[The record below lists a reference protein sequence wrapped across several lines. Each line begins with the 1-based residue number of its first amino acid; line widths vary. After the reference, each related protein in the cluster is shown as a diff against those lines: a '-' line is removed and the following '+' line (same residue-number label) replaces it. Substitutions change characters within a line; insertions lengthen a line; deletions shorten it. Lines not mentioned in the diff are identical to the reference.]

1 MKQIAVIGQG
11 YVGLTISV
19 FAAEYFSVVGFDS
32 NQRVVDHLN
41 LGISHIEGI
50 ESSLITERINAGRY
64 RATSN
69 GSDIQKCDI
78 VVIAVPTPL
87 DSNNQPDLSYLKSA
101 AKQVGEVAAE
111 GALIINEST
120 SYPGTLRE
128 VVEATISSINQSR
141 LLYAAAPERIDP
153 ANTKWSI
160 KNTPRV
166 VAGLSDE
173 AGKATLNFYQ
183 GFCDQVK
190 LVSSPEVAEAAKLFE
205 NTFRQVN
212 IALVNEFAQIAEKF
226 GISANEVISA
236 AATKPFGFM
245 KFTPGLG
252 VGGHCI
258 PIDPIYLE
266 QKAESLG
273 ATASFIKQ
281 ATSVNQQMPSY
292 VLGRLK
298 KILGDNLS
306 GKKICIV
313 GLSYKKDVT
322 DLRQSPSISLWN
334 QLEEQ
339 GCIVSFHDEIVKT
352 YNGKESTPLSKSS
365 FDLAVVSVR
374 HSNLDVENLKACA
387 NHLFD
392 CTGTIEGLPTL

>member
-1 MKQIAVIGQG
+1 MGLPLAKAAANAGHTVIGFDNNEAVIKQLLSSEVSTAN
-11 YVGLTISV
+11 YTPTLDPKTIT
-19 FAAEYFSVVGFDS
+19 G
-32 NQRVVDHLN
+32 
-41 LGISHIEGI
+41 
-50 ESSLITERINAGRY
+50 
-64 RATSN
+64 
-69 GSDIQKCDI
+69 CDI
-78 VVIAVPTPL
+78 YIIAVPTPL
-87 DSNNQPDLSYLKSA
+87 DFDNKPDLSYLKSA
-101 AKQVGEVAAE
+101 AKQVGEVTKD

-128 VVEATISSINQSR
+128 VVEATISSFNKSK

-166 VAGLSDE
+166 VAGLTDE
-173 AGKATLNFYQ
+173 ATTATLNFYKS
-183 GFCDQVK
+183 FCDQVVA
-190 LVSSPEVAEAAKLFE
+190 VSCAEVAEAAKLFE

-226 GISANEVISA
+226 GISANEVIDA

-281 ATSVNQQMPSY
+281 ATAVNQQMPSY

-298 KILGDNLS
+298 KILGNTLS

-322 DLRQSPSISLWN
+322 DLRQSPSITLWN
-334 QLEEQ
+334 QLKEQ
-339 GCIVSFHDEIVKT
+339 GCIVSFHDDVVKT
-352 YNGKESTPLSKSS
+352 YNGEQSTPLNKSS
-365 FDLAVVSVR
+365 FDLAVVGVR
-374 HSNLDVENLKACA
+374 HSDLDLEKLKASA
-387 NHLFD
+387 AYLFD
-392 CTGTIEGLPTL
+392 CTGTIPGVKTL

>member
-1 MKQIAVIGQG
+1 MKIAVIGQG
-11 YVGLTISV
+11 YVGLPLAK
-19 FAAEYFSVVGFDS
+19 AAANAGHTVIGFD
-32 NQRVVDHLN
+32 NNEAVIKQL
-41 LGISHIEGI
+41 L
-50 ESSLITERINAGRY
+50 SSEVSTANYSPTLDPKTITG
-64 RATSN
+64 
-69 GSDIQKCDI
+69 CDI
-78 VVIAVPTPL
+78 YIIAVPTPL
-87 DSNNQPDLSYLKSA
+87 DSNDKPDLSYLKSA
-101 AKQVGEVAAE
+101 AKQVGEVAKD

-128 VVEATISSINQSR
+128 VVEATISSINKSK

-173 AGKATLNFYQ
+173 ATTATLNFYKS
-183 GFCDQVK
+183 FCDQVVA
-190 LVSSPEVAEAAKLFE
+190 VSSAEVAEAAKLFE

-226 GISANEVISA
+226 GISANEVIDA

-281 ATSVNQQMPSY
+281 ATAVNQKMPLY
-292 VLGRLK
+292 VVQRLE
-298 KILGDNLS
+298 KILGNNLK
-306 GKKICIV
+306 GKRICIV
-313 GLSYKKDVT
+313 GLSYKKDVA
-322 DLRQSPSISLWN
+322 DLRQSPSVALWKE
-334 QLEEQ
+334 LE
-339 GCIVSFHDEIVKT
+339 GRGSVVSFHDEIVKT
-352 YNGKESTPLSKSS
+352 FDNVKSIALDKSS
-365 FDLAVVSVR
+365 FDLAVVGVR
-374 HSNLDVENLKACA
+374 HSDLDLDKLKASA
-387 NHLFD
+387 TYLFD
-392 CTGTIEGLPTL
+392 CTGTIPGVKTL

>member
-1 MKQIAVIGQG
+1 MKIAVIGQG
-11 YVGLTISV
+11 YVGLPLAK
-19 FAAEYFSVVGFDS
+19 AAANAGHTVIGFDNNEAVIKQLLLS
-32 NQRVVDHLN
+32 EVSTANYTPTLDPKT
-41 LGISHIEGI
+41 
-50 ESSLITERINAGRY
+50 ITG
-64 RATSN
+64 
-69 GSDIQKCDI
+69 CDI
-78 VVIAVPTPL
+78 YIIAVPTPL
-87 DSNNQPDLSYLKSA
+87 DSSNKPDLSYLKSA
-101 AKQVGEVAAE
+101 ANQVGEVAKD

-128 VVEATISSINQSR
+128 VVEATIRSINKSK

-173 AGKATLNFYQ
+173 ATTATLNFYKS
-183 GFCDQVK
+183 FCDQVVA
-190 LVSSPEVAEAAKLFE
+190 VSSAEVAEAAKLFE

-226 GISANEVISA
+226 GIPANEIIDA

-273 ATASFIKQ
+273 ATTSFIKQ
-281 ATSVNQQMPSY
+281 ATAVNQQMPLY
-292 VLGRLK
+292 VVQRLE
-298 KILGDNLS
+298 KILGNNLK
-306 GKKICIV
+306 GKRICIV
-313 GLSYKKDVT
+313 GLSYKKDVA
-322 DLRQSPSISLWN
+322 DLRQSPSIALLKE
-334 QLEEQ
+334 LE
-339 GCIVSFHDEIVKT
+339 GRGSVVSFHDEIVKT
-352 YNGKESTPLSKSS
+352 FNNVKSIALNESS
-365 FDLAVVSVR
+365 FDLVVVGVR
-374 HSNLDVENLKACA
+374 HSDLDLEKLKASSTY
-387 NHLFD
+387 LFD
-392 CTGTIEGLPTL
+392 CTGTIPGVETL

>member
-1 MKQIAVIGQG
+1 MKIAVIGQG
-11 YVGLTISV
+11 YVGLPLAK
-19 FAAEYFSVVGFDS
+19 AAANAGHTVIGFD
-32 NQRVVDHLN
+32 NNEAVIKQL
-41 LGISHIEGI
+41 L
-50 ESSLITERINAGRY
+50 SSEASTANYTPTLDPKTITG
-64 RATSN
+64 
-69 GSDIQKCDI
+69 CDI
-78 VVIAVPTPL
+78 YIIAVPTPL
-87 DSNNQPDLSYLKSA
+87 DSDNKPDLSYLKSA
-101 AKQVGEVAAE
+101 AKQVGEVAKD

-128 VVEATISSINQSR
+128 VVEATISSINKSK

-173 AGKATLNFYQ
+173 ATTATLNFYKS
-183 GFCDQVK
+183 FCDQVVA
-190 LVSSPEVAEAAKLFE
+190 VSSAEVAEAAKLFE

-226 GISANEVISA
+226 GISANEVIDA

-281 ATSVNQQMPSY
+281 ATAVNQKMPLY
-292 VLGRLK
+292 VVQRLE
-298 KILGDNLS
+298 KILGNNLK
-306 GKKICIV
+306 GKRICIV
-313 GLSYKKDVT
+313 GLSYKKDVA
-322 DLRQSPSISLWN
+322 DLRQSPSIALWKE
-334 QLEEQ
+334 LERR
-339 GCIVSFHDEIVKT
+339 GSVVSFHDEIVKT
-352 YNGKESTPLSKSS
+352 FNNVKSITLDKSS
-365 FDLAVVSVR
+365 FDLAVVGVR
-374 HSNLDVENLKACA
+374 HSDLDLEKLKASA
-387 NHLFD
+387 TYLFD
-392 CTGTIEGLPTL
+392 CTGTIPGVKTL

>member
-1 MKQIAVIGQG
+1 MKIAVIGQG
-11 YVGLTISV
+11 YVGLPLAK
-19 FAAEYFSVVGFDS
+19 AAANAGHTVIGFDNNEAVIKQLLLS
-32 NQRVVDHLN
+32 EVSTANYTPTLDPKT
-41 LGISHIEGI
+41 
-50 ESSLITERINAGRY
+50 ITG
-64 RATSN
+64 
-69 GSDIQKCDI
+69 CDI
-78 VVIAVPTPL
+78 YIIAVPTPL
-87 DSNNQPDLSYLKSA
+87 DSENKPDLSYLKSA
-101 AKQVGEVAAE
+101 AKQVGEVAKD

-128 VVEATISSINQSR
+128 VVEATISSINKSK

-166 VAGLSDE
+166 IAGLSDE
-173 AGKATLNFYQ
+173 ATTATLNFYKS
-183 GFCDQVK
+183 FCDQVVT
-190 LVSSPEVAEAAKLFE
+190 VSSAEVAEAAKLFE

-226 GISANEVISA
+226 GISANEVIDA

-281 ATSVNQQMPSY
+281 ATAVNQQMPLY
-292 VLGRLK
+292 VVQRLE
-298 KILGDNLS
+298 KILGNNLK
-306 GKKICIV
+306 GKQICIV
-313 GLSYKKDVT
+313 GLSYKKDVA
-322 DLRQSPSISLWN
+322 DLRQSPSIALWKE
-334 QLEEQ
+334 LERR
-339 GCIVSFHDEIVKT
+339 GSVVSFHDEIVKT
-352 YNGKESTPLSKSS
+352 FDNVKSIALDKSS
-365 FDLAVVSVR
+365 FDLAVVGVR
-374 HSNLDVENLKACA
+374 HSDLDLEKLKACA
-387 NHLFD
+387 TYLFD
-392 CTGTIEGLPTL
+392 CTGSIPGVETL

>member
-1 MKQIAVIGQG
+1 MKIAVIGQG
-11 YVGLTISV
+11 YVGLPLAK
-19 FAAEYFSVVGFDS
+19 AAANAGHTVIGFD
-32 NQRVVDHLN
+32 NNEAVIKQL
-41 LGISHIEGI
+41 L
-50 ESSLITERINAGRY
+50 SSEVSTANYSPTLDPKTITG
-64 RATSN
+64 
-69 GSDIQKCDI
+69 CDI
-78 VVIAVPTPL
+78 YIIAVPTPL
-87 DSNNQPDLSYLKSA
+87 DSNDKPDLSCLKSA
-101 AKQVGEVAAE
+101 AKQVGEVAKD

-128 VVEATISSINQSR
+128 VVEAIISSINKSK

-166 VAGLSDE
+166 IAGLSDE
-173 AGKATLNFYQ
+173 ATTATLNFYKS
-183 GFCDQVK
+183 FCDQVVT
-190 LVSSPEVAEAAKLFE
+190 VSSAEVAEAAKLFE

-226 GISANEVISA
+226 GISANEVIDA

-281 ATSVNQQMPSY
+281 ATAVNQQMPLY
-292 VLGRLK
+292 VVQRLE
-298 KILGDNLS
+298 KILGNNLK
-306 GKKICIV
+306 GKRICIV
-313 GLSYKKDVT
+313 GLSYKKDVA
-322 DLRQSPSISLWN
+322 DLRQSPSIALWKE
-334 QLEEQ
+334 LESR
-339 GCIVSFHDEIVKT
+339 GSVVSFHDEIVKT
-352 YNGKESTPLSKSS
+352 FDNVKSIALDKSS
-365 FDLAVVSVR
+365 FDLAVVGVR
-374 HSNLDVENLKACA
+374 HSALDLERLKASA
-387 NHLFD
+387 TYLFD
-392 CTGTIEGLPTL
+392 CTGTISGVETL

>member
-1 MKQIAVIGQG
+1 MKIAVIGQG
-11 YVGLTISV
+11 YVGLPLAK
-19 FAAEYFSVVGFDS
+19 AAANAGHTVIGFDNNEAVIKQLLLS
-32 NQRVVDHLN
+32 EVSTVNYSPTLDPKT
-41 LGISHIEGI
+41 
-50 ESSLITERINAGRY
+50 ITG
-64 RATSN
+64 
-69 GSDIQKCDI
+69 CDI
-78 VVIAVPTPL
+78 YIIAVPTPL
-87 DSNNQPDLSYLKSA
+87 DSDNKPDLSYLKSA
-101 AKQVGEVAAE
+101 AKQVGEVAKD

-128 VVEATISSINQSR
+128 VVEATISSVNKSK

-166 VAGLSDE
+166 VAGLNDE
-173 AGKATLNFYQ
+173 ATTATLNFYKS
-183 GFCDQVK
+183 FCDQVVA
-190 LVSSPEVAEAAKLFE
+190 VSSAEVAEAAKLFE

-226 GISANEVISA
+226 GISANEVIDA

-281 ATSVNQQMPSY
+281 ATAVNQQMPLY
-292 VLGRLK
+292 VVQRLE
-298 KILGDNLS
+298 KILGNNLK
-306 GKKICIV
+306 GKRICIV
-313 GLSYKKDVT
+313 GLSYKKDVA
-322 DLRQSPSISLWN
+322 DLRQSPSIALWKE
-334 QLEEQ
+334 LERR
-339 GCIVSFHDEIVKT
+339 GSVVSFHDEIVKT
-352 YNGKESTPLSKSS
+352 FDNVKSIALDKSS
-365 FDLAVVSVR
+365 FDLAVVGVR
-374 HSNLDVENLKACA
+374 HSDLDLEKLKACA
-387 NHLFD
+387 TYLFD
-392 CTGTIEGLPTL
+392 CTGTIPGVETL

>member
-1 MKQIAVIGQG
+1 MKIAVIGQG
-11 YVGLTISV
+11 YVGLPLAK
-19 FAAEYFSVVGFDS
+19 AAANAGHTVIGFD
-32 NQRVVDHLN
+32 NNEAVIKQL
-41 LGISHIEGI
+41 L
-50 ESSLITERINAGRY
+50 SSELTTANYTPTLDPKTITG
-64 RATSN
+64 
-69 GSDIQKCDI
+69 CDI
-78 VVIAVPTPL
+78 YIIAVPTPL
-87 DSNNQPDLSYLKSA
+87 DSDNKPDLSYLKSA
-101 AKQVGEVAAE
+101 AKQVGEVAKD

-128 VVEATISSINQSR
+128 VVEATISSINKSK

-166 VAGLSDE
+166 IAGLSDE
-173 AGKATLNFYQ
+173 ATTATLNFYKS
-183 GFCDQVK
+183 FCDQVVA
-190 LVSSPEVAEAAKLFE
+190 VSSAEVAEAAKLFE

-226 GISANEVISA
+226 GISANEVIDA

-281 ATSVNQQMPSY
+281 ATAVNQKMPLY
-292 VLGRLK
+292 VVQRLE
-298 KILGDNLS
+298 KILGNNLK
-306 GKKICIV
+306 GKRICIV
-313 GLSYKKDVT
+313 GLSYKKDVA
-322 DLRQSPSISLWN
+322 DLRQSPSIALWKE
-334 QLEEQ
+334 LERR
-339 GCIVSFHDEIVKT
+339 GSVVSFHDEIVKT
-352 YNGKESTPLSKSS
+352 FNNVKSITLDKSS
-365 FDLAVVSVR
+365 FDLAVVGVR
-374 HSNLDVENLKACA
+374 HSDLDLEKLKASA
-387 NHLFD
+387 TYLFD
-392 CTGTIEGLPTL
+392 CTGTIPGVKTL

>member
-1 MKQIAVIGQG
+1 VKIAVIGQG
-11 YVGLTISV
+11 YVGLPLAK
-19 FAAEYFSVVGFDS
+19 AAANAGHTVIGFD
-32 NQRVVDHLN
+32 NNETVIKQL
-41 LGISHIEGI
+41 L
-50 ESSLITERINAGRY
+50 SSELTTANYTPTLDPKTITG
-64 RATSN
+64 
-69 GSDIQKCDI
+69 CDI
-78 VVIAVPTPL
+78 YIIAVPTPL
-87 DSNNQPDLSYLKSA
+87 DSNNKPDLSYLKSA
-101 AKQVGEVAAE
+101 AKQVGEVAKD

-128 VVEATISSINQSR
+128 VVEATISSINKSK

-173 AGKATLNFYQ
+173 ATTATLNFYKS
-183 GFCDQVK
+183 FCDQVVT
-190 LVSSPEVAEAAKLFE
+190 VSSAEVAEAAKLFE

-226 GISANEVISA
+226 GISANEVIDA

-281 ATSVNQQMPSY
+281 ATAVNQKMPLY
-292 VLGRLK
+292 VVQRLE
-298 KILGDNLS
+298 KILGNNLK
-306 GKKICIV
+306 GKRICII
-313 GLSYKKDVT
+313 GLSYKKDVA
-322 DLRQSPSISLWN
+322 DLRQSPSIALWKE
-334 QLEEQ
+334 LERR
-339 GCIVSFHDEIVKT
+339 GSVVSFHDEIVKT
-352 YNGKESTPLSKSS
+352 FNNVKSIALDKSS
-365 FDLAVVSVR
+365 FDLAVVGVR
-374 HSNLDVENLKACA
+374 HSDLDLEKLKASA
-387 NHLFD
+387 AYLFD
-392 CTGTIEGLPTL
+392 CTGTIPGVETL

>member
-1 MKQIAVIGQG
+1 MKIAVIGQG
-11 YVGLTISV
+11 YVGLPLAK
-19 FAAEYFSVVGFDS
+19 AAANAGHTVIGFD
-32 NQRVVDHLN
+32 NNEAVIKQL
-41 LGISHIEGI
+41 L
-50 ESSLITERINAGRY
+50 SSEVSTANYTPTLDPKTITG
-64 RATSN
+64 
-69 GSDIQKCDI
+69 CDI
-78 VVIAVPTPL
+78 YIIAVPTPL
-87 DSNNQPDLSYLKSA
+87 DSDNKPDLSYLKSA
-101 AKQVGEVAAE
+101 AKQVGEVAKD

-128 VVEATISSINQSR
+128 VVEATISSINKSK

-173 AGKATLNFYQ
+173 ATTATLNFYKS
-183 GFCDQVK
+183 FCDQVVA
-190 LVSSPEVAEAAKLFE
+190 VSCAEVAEAAKLFE

-226 GISANEVISA
+226 GISANEVIDA

-273 ATASFIKQ
+273 AIASFIKQ
-281 ATSVNQQMPSY
+281 ATAVNQQMPLY
-292 VLGRLK
+292 VVKRLE
-298 KILGDNLS
+298 KILDNNLK
-306 GKKICIV
+306 GKRICII
-313 GLSYKKDVT
+313 GLSYKKDVA
-322 DLRQSPSISLWN
+322 DLRQSPSIALWKE
-334 QLEEQ
+334 LE
-339 GCIVSFHDEIVKT
+339 GRGSIVSFHDEIVKT
-352 YNGKESTPLSKSS
+352 FDNVKSIALDKSS
-365 FDLAVVSVR
+365 FDLAVVGVR
-374 HSNLDVENLKACA
+374 HSDLDLEKLKASA
-387 NHLFD
+387 TYLFD
-392 CTGTIEGLPTL
+392 CTGTISGVETL

>member
-1 MKQIAVIGQG
+1 MKIAVIGQG
-11 YVGLTISV
+11 YVGLPLAK
-19 FAAEYFSVVGFDS
+19 AAANAGHTVIGFD
-32 NQRVVDHLN
+32 NNEAVIKQL
-41 LGISHIEGI
+41 L
-50 ESSLITERINAGRY
+50 SSELTTANYTPTLDPKTITG
-64 RATSN
+64 
-69 GSDIQKCDI
+69 CDI
-78 VVIAVPTPL
+78 YIIAVPTPL
-87 DSNNQPDLSYLKSA
+87 DSDNKPDLSYLKSA
-101 AKQVGEVAAE
+101 AKQVGEVAKD

-128 VVEATISSINQSR
+128 VVEATISSINKSK

-166 VAGLSDE
+166 IAGLSDE
-173 AGKATLNFYQ
+173 ATTATLNFYKS
-183 GFCDQVK
+183 FCDQVVA
-190 LVSSPEVAEAAKLFE
+190 VSSAEVAEAAKLFE

-226 GISANEVISA
+226 DISANEVIDA

-281 ATSVNQQMPSY
+281 ATAVNQKMPLY
-292 VLGRLK
+292 VVQRLE
-298 KILGDNLS
+298 KILGNNLK
-306 GKKICIV
+306 GKRICIV
-313 GLSYKKDVT
+313 GLSYKQDVA
-322 DLRQSPSISLWN
+322 DLRQSPSIALWKE
-334 QLEEQ
+334 LERR
-339 GCIVSFHDEIVKT
+339 GSVVSFHDEIVKT
-352 YNGKESTPLSKSS
+352 FDNVKSIALDKSS
-365 FDLAVVSVR
+365 FDLAVVGVR
-374 HSNLDVENLKACA
+374 HSDLDLEKLKACA
-387 NHLFD
+387 TYLFD
-392 CTGTIEGLPTL
+392 CTGTIPGVETL